1 MKSMLGN
8 ILGFGRTHETKYL
21 FLLLK
26 REIDLKVLDIFFW
39 NILKKTRYFNIA
51 FVFYNINIKPDIMQ
65 NWLKNIWENHN
76 FLKGFYEKKNWKFL
90 VFLYYYFIYNIIYTY
105 ILINLLL
112 LKHVG

>member
-1 MKSMLGN
+1 MKSMLGKF
-8 ILGFGRTHETKYL
+8 LGFGRTHETKYL

-26 REIDLKVLDIFFW
+26 REIDLKVLDIFFK
-39 NILKKTRYFNIA
+39 NILKKIRYFNIG
-51 FVFYNINIKPDIMQ
+51 FVCYNVNIKPDIMQ

-76 FLKGFYEKKNWKFL
+76 FLKGFYEKKFWKFL